1 MRMNCERKRRN
12 LVLTIE
18 LGVLLCCV
26 GNSMTFELLLEQT
39 DSLTSN
45 EAFGVSLQEC
55 FFASDA

>member
-1 MRMNCERKRRN
+1 MRMNSERRN
-12 LVLTIE
+12 LVLAIE